1 MKGRRRH
8 IFRIEGLS
16 KETIA
21 MRDLAAYL
29 TDLAELLGH
38 HESVH
43 FQEVHEGSVEVA
55 YEVEVP
61 SIEPVT
67 SRLIDASR
75 QSGDPIVRNAYLNLN
90 QRLKRDRSSGTII
103 EKSATDQRTLVE
115 IPGVLEEKGDRFPVL
130 WEAGTVDGTPT
141 GVGGRRLDPDWVSV
155 RLDDSGN
162 PLSCEA
168 KPPVAIAIAHHLLST
183 PIRAHGKGRWI
194 HDERRWRLDKFRIEH
209 FDPLDARPM
218 AELVGEMR
226 ELYAETD
233 WAREDDPI
241 GQLHQLGKDG

>member
-29 TDLAELLGH
+29 ADLAELLGH

-43 FQEVHEGSVEVA
+43 FQEVREGSVEVA
-55 YEVEVP
+55 YEVDSH
-61 SIEPVT
+61 SIEPVID
-67 SRLIDASR
+67 RLVDASH
-75 QSGDPIVRNAYLNLN
+75 QSGDLAARNAYLNLN
-90 QRLKRDRSSGTII
+90 QRLKRDGSSGTIL
-103 EKSATDQRTLVE
+103 ETSATDQRTLVD
-115 IPGVLEEKGDRFPVL
+115 IPGVLEEVDRFPVL

-168 KPPVAIAIAHHLLST
+168 RPPIAIAIAHHLLSV

-194 HDERRWRLDKFRIEH
+194 HHEQGWRLDKFRIEH
-209 FDPLDARPM
+209 FEPLDPRPM
-218 AELVGEMR
+218 GELVGEMR
-226 ELYAETD
+226 ELYADTD
-233 WAREDDPI
+233 WARVDDPV
-241 GQLHQLGKDG
+241 GQLHHLRKDG